1 MKLRCFGGI
10 FVTGTGIILSYRI
23 GTINPIIYR
32 RSKTMKARK
41 ISALLLAALM
51 LTIRDASHSCDGV
64 RHMDMHSDKKK
75 SACMIASA
83 VLIDLRCD
91 VFSCSN
97 KIDLLFHKHFQVQVK
112 NVMRGEDK
120 LSQMTF
126 LLSFWRCM
134 RKAFADI
141 ITDIIRLFIE
151 LVVQYQQPKM
161 KSEIPL
167 LKDQVEFRFAQSR
180 FTLSYE

>member
-1 MKLRCFGGI
+1 MSL
-10 FVTGTGIILSYRI
+10 FVTESCLKNAMQLSGCDPGNNLCGCYTVKFRRI
-23 GTINPIIYR
+23 GG
-32 RSKTMKARK
+32 
-41 ISALLLAALM
+41 LLLG
-51 LTIRDASHSCDGV
+51 RDASHSCDGV
-64 RHMDMHSDKKK
+64 RHMDLHSDKKK
-75 SACMIASA
+75 SACIIASA

-97 KIDLLFHKHFQVQVK
+97 KIDLLFHKRFQFQVK

-134 RKAFADI
+134 RKAFAGI

-151 LVVQYQQPKM
+151 LVVQYQQFKRATHM
-161 KSEIPL
+161 
-167 LKDQVEFRFAQSR
+167 FRAISDSWLMTCRSCLRSGSR
-180 FTLSYE
+180 SGRQPSRR